1 VRVTNLTVTKLLI
14 AANVVAFGWLIVRGG
29 FAVLT
34 GATTDFYV
42 AHGALVPVFA
52 TQYGQWWRIVSSAFL
67 HGSLIHIGVNM
78 IALYIVGSDVERL
91 MGPLRYAL
99 LYAIAMAGAG
109 LAVIYFAPYDS
120 VTLGA
125 SGAIFGLFGALV
137 AIGLSLLPRG
147 MTLVTRTLPVI
158 GINLAF
164 GFAVPG
170 ISNEA
175 HLGGVI
181 TGFVAGWL
189 LYQIPSARRRA
200 VYAALHAP
208 VAVETIDRPPLAVE
222 TIEHPPDAG
231 PHEEAGAPPLEVRDP
246 RE

>member
-1 VRVTNLTVTKLLI
+1 V
-14 AANVVAFGWLIVRGG
+14 
-29 FAVLT
+29 
-34 GATTDFYV
+34 
-42 AHGALVPVFA
+42 
-52 TQYGQWWRIVSSAFL
+52 
-67 HGSLIHIGVNM
+67 
-78 IALYIVGSDVERL
+78 VGSDVEKL

-99 LYAIAMAGAG
+99 LYVVAMVGSG
-109 LAVIYFAPYDS
+109 LAVVHFAPYDS

-137 AIGLSLLPRG
+137 GIGVSLLPRG

-175 HLGGVI
+175 HIGGLV

-189 LYQIPSARRRA
+189 LYQIPSARRDA
-200 VYAALHAP
+200 VYAALNASQP
-208 VAVETIDRPPLAVE
+208 AAVAEERAAQAGGAEPPAEERVE

-231 PHEEAGAPPLEVRDP
+231 PHEEEGAPPLEVRDP

>member
-1 VRVTNLTVTKLLI
+1 VSITDLTITKLLI
-14 AANVVAFGWLIVRGG
+14 AANVVAFGWLIAASG
-29 FAVLT
+29 FAVLS
-34 GATTDFYV
+34 GAATDFYV
-42 AHGALVPVFA
+42 LHGALVPVFA

-67 HGSLIHIGVNM
+67 HGSVLHIGVNM
-78 IALYIVGSDVERL
+78 FALYIVGTDVERL

-99 LYAIAMAGAG
+99 LYAIAMIGAG
-109 LAVIYFAPYDS
+109 LAVVYFAPYDS

-137 AIGLSLLPRG
+137 GIGLSLLPRG
-147 MTLVTRTLPVI
+147 MSLVTRTLPVV

-175 HLGGVI
+175 HIGGLI

-200 VYAALHAP
+200 VYAALHQP
-208 VAVETIDRPPLAVE
+208 VAVE